1 MLLAQCI
8 YKSITHMLTLHNERI
23 TLEGLILSNE
33 ALAFFLTTPIRVNTV
48 CSLLPRT
55 QNKVVSG

>member
-23 TLEGLILSNE
+23 TLEGVILSNE
-33 ALAFFLTTPIRVNTV
+33 ALAFFFFFLTTPVRVNTV

-55 QNKVVSG
+55 